1 MNNLNEVENF
11 AAQHGIILTPAD
23 RAKVTAVQQSE
34 LERQRA
40 LNPIQEA
47 AKTWADKFNEH
58 YPRLLDAMLGI
69 GDVVLTFSKT
79 VILAAGIPAALAGLL
94 VVEHHRIVQGILL
107 FDANYT
113 FAAIAAAVLVAVNLI
128 LEFQSH
134 HIEHTAGWKQ
144 EASRR
149 WSLRLWLA
157 DLKYTMGIG
166 QNWQAREMSPA
177 ARYHSLL
184 KLVTF
189 TILALAL
196 VGSMRDVIQTV
207 PGRWFDALISI
218 VTDSDLL
225 RIGTWLS
232 GLLFALAAVL
242 TAQGLSRY
250 VAIRCVEIIAS
261 MKERAASQKQASTPY
276 AVEIER
282 AGAAAALALINEK
295 LAKRQEKEQTKV
307 PFGHTLP
314 IQVGNGYTTTN
325 GNGNGHGGTSTALNG
340 HDN

>member
-1 MNNLNEVENF
+1 MNTLNEVENY

-23 RAKVTAVQQSE
+23 RVKITQIQQSE

-40 LNPIQEA
+40 LNPETVTV
-47 AKTWADKFNEH
+47 KSYADKFNEH

-69 GDVVLTFSKT
+69 GDVVLTFAKT
-79 VILAAGIPAALAGLL
+79 VILAAGIPAALVGLL

-144 EASRR
+144 ETARR
-149 WSLRLWLA
+149 WSLRLWW
-157 DLKYTMGIG
+157 DDVKYAAGVG
-166 QNWQAREMSPA
+166 NSWKVRELSPA
-177 ARYHSLL
+177 ARYHRLL

-196 VGSMRDVIQTV
+196 VGSMRDVIQTT
-207 PGRWFDALISI
+207 PGTWHIALISI

-225 RIGTWLS
+225 RMGTWLS

-250 VAIRCVEIIAS
+250 VAIRCVEIIHA
-261 MKERAASQKQASTPY
+261 MKSNATTQKSNLY
-276 AVEIER
+276 AVEVER

-295 LAKRQEKEQTKV
+295 LSKRQEKQAEKI
-307 PFGHTLP
+307 PFGTTPP
-314 IQVGNGYTTTN
+314 IGDALASIPTTKPANGN
-325 GNGNGHGGTSTALNG
+325 GNGNGHSLNG
-340 HDN
+340 HE